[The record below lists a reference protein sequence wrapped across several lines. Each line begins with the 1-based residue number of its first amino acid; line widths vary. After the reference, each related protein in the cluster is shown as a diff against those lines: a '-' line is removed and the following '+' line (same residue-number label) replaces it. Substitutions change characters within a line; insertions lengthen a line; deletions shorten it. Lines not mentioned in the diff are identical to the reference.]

1 MVFPW
6 FSLIFQW
13 FSQPVYHIPMNMG
26 KKRARNQIL
35 AIESSPS
42 AARDERHIHIAHEGP
57 LGASREQ
64 GVALVVEVIFA
75 SAYHGKNT

>member
-1 MVFPW
+1 MRG
-6 FSLIFQW
+6 
-13 FSQPVYHIPMNMG
+13 N
-26 KKRARNQIL
+26 KL
-35 AIESSPS
+35 AIESSPA

-75 SAYHGKNT
+75 SAYHGKEA

>member
-1 MVFPW
+1 MFQTTNQYCNYIISPW
-6 FSLIFQW
+6 KW
-13 FSQPVYHIPMNMG
+13 GNNVRGN
-26 KKRARNQIL
+26 KL
-35 AIESSPS
+35 AIESSPA

-75 SAYHGKNT
+75 SAYHGKEA